1 MAAVW
6 RQIKEELST
15 AKQYTHSLFDNLKL
29 EFNPHIN
36 QLTEWQAQ
44 LELQMQQDLVP
55 PSTNPFASTPQSSN
69 PRQMNAAPIPSHINT
84 PTSHPMG
91 DNHRPPRNLHGEN
104 WLSDIAG
111 EVPPPGIRTDHNV
124 SSHVNEE
131 TLQLAA
137 MGPNILMASIT
148 QAQLAST
155 KLQVANKITP
165 FDGNR
170 SNYCKWIQQI
180 EQHTKLNSMDPS
192 DLAASTCLD
201 YVSEFVNGLKTQ
213 VSWLELK
220 KHLAKEYGHIIDDQ
234 DDQYKLNNVQ
244 KQPGQWIRQYIKD
257 IDDIVEHMS
266 DTLDSQIKAAF
277 IQGLDDNTLVGKL
290 LSKPS
295 FTFDDCTKYAL
306 EYEQTEDR
314 LGTHK
319 KNTGMTVNS
328 VTAQDSELSPG
339 KQINQTVIVC
349 DH

>member
-15 AKQYTHSLFDNLKL
+15 AKQYTHSLFNNLKL
-29 EFNPHIN
+29 ELNPHIN

-55 PSTNPFASTPQSSN
+55 PPPSTNPFASTPQSSN
-69 PRQMNAAPIPSHINT
+69 PPQMNAAPIPSHINT

-155 KLQVANKITP
+155 KPQVASKITP

-170 SNYCKWIQQI
+170 SNYHKWIQQI
-180 EQHTKLNSMDPS
+180 EQHAKLNSMDPS
-192 DLAASTCLD
+192 DLAASICVD
-201 YVSEFVNGLKTQ
+201 HVPEFVNGLKNQ

-220 KHLAKEYGHIIDDQ
+220 KHLAKEYGHIINDQ
-234 DDQYKLNNVQ
+234 NAQYKLNNV
-244 KQPGQWIRQYIKD
+244 
-257 IDDIVEHMS
+257 
-266 DTLDSQIKAAF
+266 
-277 IQGLDDNTLVGKL
+277 
-290 LSKPS
+290 
-295 FTFDDCTKYAL
+295 
-306 EYEQTEDR
+306 
-314 LGTHK
+314 
-319 KNTGMTVNS
+319 
-328 VTAQDSELSPG
+328 
-339 KQINQTVIVC
+339 
-349 DH
+349 